1 MSFTTL
7 KKDTLLEVA
16 EEFGVSI
23 EEDWT
28 RPKIVVALQEDGVT
42 WDMYK
47 SSFPDLQDIPDEV
60 SSLPAPVEKSATESA
75 TQAFKPKS
83 PVLLRMTRE
92 NGTYEIRGYKFT
104 KKDPFLPVDEDN
116 ANYILETIEG
126 FRIASPREA
135 EEFYS

>member
-7 KKDTLLEVA
+7 KKDMLLQA
-16 EEFGVSI
+16 AAEFGVDV

-28 RPKIVVALQEDGVT
+28 RPKLVVALQEDGVT

-47 SSFPDLQDIPDEV
+47 SSFPDLADIPDEA
-60 SSLPAPVEKSATESA
+60 PAEPVDASVTSATES
-75 TQAFKPKS
+75 FKPKRG
-83 PVLLRMTRE
+83 VLLRMTRE